1 MAKVLTRAEAADML
15 AATAAERDKIQAN
28 LLDLDASFGRR
39 LLDGA
44 SLAGTSRV
52 HWEAASADLALVWRT
67 FAAYSAVVKRAT
79 QMLDGIRR
87 PPGMRLAEITALL
100 TGPSVV
106 LPRERVPLAR
116 RQLTDDGQREEK
128 ITLAAAVQRM
138 TAAFTRVASLTAA
151 AESVWAEVPDRLDQI
166 ASVLGGAV
174 QESAGVGDDALTGTL
189 DAAGAELRRLRNLLS
204 RDPLSLWQ
212 GDRADTAALD
222 RLLQQAQAAAARA
235 AELDRLREDAD
246 RRIADVARAVAV
258 AQAREQDARAARDEA
273 MLKIAAG
280 PLAAPPPG
288 TAGLSDR
295 LAGLEPLRATGRWAR
310 LAAHLDAINRDAV
323 AAAGRWQDADR
334 AARALLDRRTELRG
348 LLGAYRAK
356 AAGLG
361 GAENTDLAADY
372 QRARDLLWSAPCDL
386 AAAADAVRTYQQ
398 AVLALQG
405 GAS

>member
-1 MAKVLTRAEAADML
+1 VAKVLTRAEAADML

-44 SLAGTSRV
+44 SLAGSSRV
-52 HWEAASADLALVWRT
+52 RWEAASADLALAWET

-79 QMLDGIRR
+79 QMLDGMRR
-87 PPGMRLAEITALL
+87 PPGMRLAGITALL

-106 LPRERVPLAR
+106 LPRERVPLGR
-116 RQLTDDGQREEK
+116 RRLTDDGHREEK

-138 TAAFTRVASLTAA
+138 TIAFRRVVILTAA
-151 AESVWAEVPDRLDQI
+151 AESVWTEVSDRLDQI

-174 QESAGVGDDALTGTL
+174 QESAGIGDDALTGTL
-189 DAAGAELRRLRNLLS
+189 DAAGAELRRLRDLLS
-204 RDPLSLWQ
+204 HDPLSLWQ
-212 GDRADTAALD
+212 DDRAQTAALD

-235 AELDRLREDAD
+235 AELGRLQEDAD
-246 RRIADVARAVAV
+246 RRIAGVAQAVAV
-258 AQAREQDARAARDEA
+258 AQACEQDARAARDEA
-273 MLKIAAG
+273 TLKIAAG

-295 LAGLEPLRATGRWAR
+295 LAGLEPLKAAGRWAR
-310 LAAHLDAINRDAV
+310 LAAHLDAINKEAA

-334 AARALLDRRTELRG
+334 AARALVDRRTELRG
-348 LLGAYRAK
+348 LLDAYRAK

-361 GAENTDLAADY
+361 GAENTDLAAGY

-386 AAAADAVRTYQQ
+386 AVAADAVRTYQQ

-405 GAS
+405 RAS

>member
-1 MAKVLTRAEAADML
+1 MAKVLTRAEAAGML

-52 HWEAASADLALVWRT
+52 RWEAASADLASAWEI
-67 FAAYSAVVKRAT
+67 FAVYSAVVKRAT
-79 QMLDGIRR
+79 KMLDGSRR
-87 PPGMRLAEITALL
+87 LPGMRVAEITALL

-106 LPRERVPLAR
+106 LPRERVPLAQ
-116 RQLTDDGQREEK
+116 RQLTDDGQQEEK

-138 TAAFTRVASLTAA
+138 TVAFSRVASLTAA
-151 AESVWAEVPDRLDQI
+151 AESVWAEVPGRLDQI
-166 ASVLGGAV
+166 ASVLGRAV

-212 GDRADTAALD
+212 GDRADVAALD
-222 RLLQQAQAAAARA
+222 RLLQQTQAAAARA
-235 AELDRLREDAD
+235 AELGRLREDAD
-246 RRIADVARAVAV
+246 RRIAGVARAVAV
-258 AQAREQDARAARDEA
+258 AQACEQSARAGRDEA
-273 MLKIAAG
+273 MLKVVA
-280 PLAAPPPG
+280 PQLAAPPPG
-288 TAGLSDR
+288 TAGLSER
-295 LAGLEPLRATGRWAR
+295 LAGLEPLKASGRWAG
-310 LAAHLDAINRDAV
+310 LAAHLDAINKDAA

-334 AARALLDRRTELRG
+334 AARALVDRRTELRG
-348 LLGAYRAK
+348 LLDAYRAK

-386 AAAADAVRTYQQ
+386 AAAADAVRAYQQ